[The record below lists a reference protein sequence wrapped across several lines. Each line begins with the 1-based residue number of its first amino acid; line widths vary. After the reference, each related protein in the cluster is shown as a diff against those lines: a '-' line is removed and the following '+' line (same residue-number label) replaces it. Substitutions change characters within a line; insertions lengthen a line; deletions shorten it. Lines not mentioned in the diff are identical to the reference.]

1 MNLFRFN
8 APRPPQDWINSYCG
22 PASFAD
28 WTDAE
33 IMEMSRIIRIH
44 GQPDSEGWRRQAR
57 MCLNAIR
64 GGASVE
70 MVARVI
76 NGTLNGEET
85 NDRPVRGS
93 HYMHGMP
100 MWCVWLENARPA
112 VADVVARWRAGAAD
126 GQTER

>member
-1 MNLFRFN
+1 
-8 APRPPQDWINSYCG
+8 
-22 PASFAD
+22 
-28 WTDAE
+28 
-33 IMEMSRIIRIH
+33 
-44 GQPDSEGWRRQAR
+44 